1 MFAPARHRVV
11 IAWPCRGKRSTRFI
25 RRGRSPEPGLSIAPV
40 PGAEMKMASLGTLPE
55 VETFDDRLA
64 ASLGGKDVSTPQPP
78 SPIGPAM
85 VHPVIVRV
93 THWVNAVAIIVM
105 IMSGL
110 QIHNAYP
117 VVPFRFPGWITL
129 GDWLGGAL
137 LWHFSAMWAL
147 TVNFVVLLAY
157 GLASGRLR
165 ERFLP
170 IRPAALLADV
180 RSALTGRLKHD
191 RLVKYNAVQK
201 LLYSGVLAL
210 ISLVILSGFAL
221 WKPVQFQTLTAL
233 MGGFEGARIVHFAC
247 MAAIFGFLVLHVAM
261 AVLVPKSLRAM
272 FRGH

>member
-1 MFAPARHRVV
+1 
-11 IAWPCRGKRSTRFI
+11 
-25 RRGRSPEPGLSIAPV
+25 
-40 PGAEMKMASLGTLPE
+40 
-55 VETFDDRLA
+55 
-64 ASLGGKDVSTPQPP
+64 
-78 SPIGPAM
+78 M

-93 THWVNAVAIIVM
+93 THWVNAVALIVM

-117 VVPFRFPGWITL
+117 VVPFRFPGWMTL

-137 LWHFSAMWAL
+137 LWHFSAMWVL
-147 TVNFVVLLAY
+147 IVNFLVLLAY

-191 RLVKYNAVQK
+191 MLAKYNAVQK

-247 MAAIFGFLVLHVAM
+247 MAAISGFLLLHVAM

-272 FRGH
+272 VRGH

>member
-1 MFAPARHRVV
+1 M
-11 IAWPCRGKRSTRFI
+11 
-25 RRGRSPEPGLSIAPV
+25 
-40 PGAEMKMASLGTLPE
+40 
-55 VETFDDRLA
+55 
-64 ASLGGKDVSTPQPP
+64 
-78 SPIGPAM
+78 
-85 VHPVIVRV
+85 HPVIVRV
-93 THWVNAVAIIVM
+93 THWVNAAAIIIM

-117 VVPFRFPGWITL
+117 VVPFRFPAWMTL

-137 LWHFSAMWAL
+137 LWHFAVMWVL
-147 TVNFVVLLAY
+147 VLNFLILIAY

-170 IRPAALLADV
+170 LRPADVLADV
-180 RSALTGRLKHD
+180 RDALTGRLKHD
-191 RLVKYNAVQK
+191 VEIKYNAVQK

-247 MAAIFGFLVLHVAM
+247 MAAISGFLVVHVAM

-272 FRGH
+272 LRGH

>member
-1 MFAPARHRVV
+1 MK
-11 IAWPCRGKRSTRFI
+11 IS
-25 RRGRSPEPGLSIAPV
+25 SPEP
-40 PGAEMKMASLGTLPE
+40 LPE
-55 VETFDDRLA
+55 TRVLDDRST
-64 ASLGGKDVSTPQPP
+64 ASLGGKDPRAPQPP
-78 SPIGPAM
+78 SPGGPTS
-85 VHPVIVRV
+85 VHPVIVRI
-93 THWVNAVAIIVM
+93 THWVNAVAVIVM

-117 VVPFRFPGWITL
+117 VVPFRFPVWMTL

-137 LWHFSAMWAL
+137 LWHFAAMWVL
-147 TVNFVVLLAY
+147 IVNFLVLLAY

-170 IRPAALLADV
+170 VRPAEVLADM
-180 RSALTGRLKHD
+180 RSALTGRLGHGT
-191 RLVKYNAVQK
+191 LIKYNAVQK

-233 MGGFEGARIVHFAC
+233 MGGFESARIVHFVC
-247 MAAIFGFLVLHVAM
+247 MAAISGFLVLHVTM
-261 AVLVPKSLRAM
+261 AVFVPKSLRAM